1 VAVPEVAPG
10 PGSASYPVLRGQ
22 SGRLLPVTDA
32 VAVEAPLTLLL
43 NGREWVTLLCSPTH
57 VKELVLGFLHAE
69 GVIQSA
75 AEVSMLSVDADDGT
89 CWIRCPNLS
98 PPDRDRLLT
107 DRRTLSSCCGRGHPG
122 IVFASDVDVP
132 PVPGG
137 ATVSDPAR
145 IGAWMAS
152 LDRAARAFHDTGGI
166 HTAGLTT
173 VDRTDLL
180 AVRTDVG
187 RHNALDK
194 LMGWCLEQSFS
205 APGRAVVVFSGR
217 LSAEVV
223 VKAARLRAG
232 WVVSNAAP
240 TSLGILLAERLNVTL
255 VGFAREDRFGIYSH
269 RERMA
274 SEDEHG

>member
-1 VAVPEVAPG
+1 MASKPAPE
-10 PGSASYPVLRGQ
+10 PGSVFHRVLRVQ
-22 SGRLLPVTDA
+22 SGRVAPLADP
-32 VAVEAPLTLLL
+32 VAVETPLTLML
-43 NGREWVTLLCSPTH
+43 NGREWVTLLMTPTD
-57 VKELVLGFLHAE
+57 VRELVLGFLHSE
-69 GVIQSA
+69 GVIKSA
-75 AEVSMLSVDADDGT
+75 GEVSTISVDADDGI
-89 CWIRCPNLS
+89 CWIRCPQLS
-98 PPDRDRLLT
+98 SQDRDRLLT

-132 PVPGG
+132 PVPAG
-137 ATVSDPAR
+137 ATVHDPSR

-173 VDRTDLL
+173 ADRTDLI

-194 LMGWCLEQSFS
+194 LMGWCLEQSFPADGS
-205 APGRAVVVFSGR
+205 AVVVFSGR

-223 VKAARLRAG
+223 VKVARLKAG

-240 TSLGILLAERLNVTL
+240 TSLGILIAERLNVT
-255 VGFAREDRFGIYSH
+255 VAGFAREDRFGIYTH
-269 RERMA
+269 PERLA
-274 SEDEHG
+274 SSDEDV